1 MAEVKAEDFF
11 FLHRLTGLQRRQ
23 LPRHWPA
30 LLKTLANIVAVV
42 KVKTL
47 AQKLANVEAKAL
59 VDLLANALAEI
70 QMQTHWLRRRRRC

>member
-1 MAEVKAEDFF
+1 M
-11 FLHRLTGLQRRQ
+11 
-23 LPRHWPA
+23 PRYWPA

-47 AQKLANVEAKAL
+47 AQKLANMEAKAL

-70 QMQTHWLRRRRRC
+70 KMQTHWLRWRRRC

>member
-1 MAEVKAEDFF
+1 M
-11 FLHRLTGLQRRQ
+11 
-23 LPRHWPA
+23 PRHLPA

-47 AQKLANVEAKAL
+47 AQKLANMEAKAL

-70 QMQTHWLRRRRRC
+70 QMQTHWLR

>member
-1 MAEVKAEDFF
+1 MS
-11 FLHRLTGLQRRQ
+11 HRLTGLQRRQ

-59 VDLLANALAEI
+59 VHLLANALAEI
-70 QMQTHWLRRRRRC
+70 QMPTHWLRCRPRC

>member
-1 MAEVKAEDFF
+1 M
-11 FLHRLTGLQRRQ
+11 T
-23 LPRHWPA
+23 RHWPA
-30 LLKTLANIVAVV
+30 LLKTSANIVAVV

-70 QMQTHWLRRRRRC
+70 QMQTHWLR